1 MVVAEVAKNDEPWDP
16 TVGALVASW
25 AVTAR
30 TDEFWTG
37 MEDETG
43 TGTATVEPLGVVAGL
58 EPIAVVAI
66 CDGPAVTTLEV
77 LVLVML
83 HTTVVTLLWTCVVI
97 TLVETGDVSSK
108 KRETSNAL
116 ALSTTTPV
124 DRARYDCVIGLK
136 A

>member
-1 MVVAEVAKNDEPWDP
+1 MAEVAKNDEPWDP
-16 TVGALVASW
+16 TVGALAVSW
-25 AVTAR
+25 AVVAR

-43 TGTATVEPLGVVAGL
+43 TGTPTVEPLGVVAGL
-58 EPIAVVAI
+58 EPIAVVGI

-108 KRETSNAL
+108 KKGKQAML
-116 ALSTTTPV
+116 
-124 DRARYDCVIGLK
+124 
-136 A
+136 